1 MVRLEWEYPPSPVD
15 DEMYRRI
22 VRKNKGIGQRT
33 LREAELIGAIAR
45 ARLAPH
51 SANAAAN
58 RRPGES
64 PTYITVDRGARGVDA
79 FVNMHDPDGA
89 ALAIE
94 GKLKILRGAIGR
106 G

>member
-1 MVRLEWEYPPSPVD
+1 MVRLEWEHPPRPVD

-22 VRKNKGIGQRT
+22 VRRNKGIGQRA

-45 ARLAPH
+45 SRLAPH
-51 SANAAAN
+51 TANAAAN

-89 ALAIE
+89 ALVIE
-94 GKLKILRGAIGR
+94 GKLRILRGAIGR